1 MVSMVWDA
9 NKYID
14 VQAPWVL
21 KKTDTE
27 RMNTVLYVL
36 MEVMRHVAILY
47 QPLMPTSSNVILD
60 QLGVPE
66 DEREFE
72 HLDKEK
78 GLKWLHGKK
87 ASETIERLKHAVNV
101 LGVEK
106 SQDYWA
112 STQGN
117 AGFAL
122 SILLKWA
129 KQHPDGRW
137 RVY

>member
-1 MVSMVWDA
+1 MKFCSPRQRPFDKKTGKAISTQTIEKYVQDMVSMVWDA

-21 KKTDTE
+21 KKTDKE

-36 MEVMRHVAILY
+36 MEVMRHVAVLY

-72 HLDKEK
+72 HLGKEECK
-78 GLKWLHGKK
+78 IQLGREVNKPK
-87 ASETIERLKHAVNV
+87 AVFPRFEVPT
-101 LGVEK
+101 
-106 SQDYWA
+106 
-112 STQGN
+112 
-117 AGFAL
+117 AGEP
-122 SILLKWA
+122 A
-129 KQHPDGRW
+129 KA
-137 RVY
+137 